1 VTAGG
6 AASTELASQCTA
18 AGCTGNPIDLGEE
31 GDQVVLVLFGTGIR
45 GRTSLAGVR
54 LTVGGVS
61 VPVAYA
67 GEQPDFVGLDQVN
80 TAALPR
86 SLRGRG
92 LVDVILTVDGK
103 APNTV
108 TVVIR

>member
-1 VTAGG
+1 M
-6 AASTELASQCTA
+6 
-18 AGCTGNPIDLGEE
+18 
-31 GDQVVLVLFGTGIR
+31 
-45 GRTSLAGVR
+45 
-54 LTVGGVS
+54 
-61 VPVAYA
+61 AYA